1 MRLLRTVKHDR
12 SGVAAVE
19 FALVAPI
26 LIGLIFGIWNT
37 GVVLYADNSI
47 RDAVEAGARQAT
59 IFPRPTEAQLRQ
71 RINDRYFGPQNQGAV
86 AGPTFTYGTRNSAPI
101 VTIAMSYTHQ
111 INVPFMP
118 VRTVTLAHQRT
129 VYMAPTG
136 AVRNP

>member
-1 MRLLRTVKHDR
+1 MRLIRTVQHDL

-59 IFPRPTEAQLRQ
+59 VFPRPSEAQLRQ

-86 AGPTFTYGTRNSAPI
+86 AGPTFAYGTRNGAPI
-101 VTIAMSYTHQ
+101 VTISMSYTHQ
-111 INVPFMP
+111 VNVPFLP
-118 VRTVTLAHQRT
+118 ARNVTLAHQRT
-129 VYMAPTG
+129 VYMAPAGT
-136 AVRNP
+136 VRNP